1 MIRRRPDIRQAERQ
15 LAAENA
21 AIGQHVADYFP
32 TITLLGTVG
41 YAGTKTSGLFDSR
54 NVNALGGPSLSWNVL
69 NLPKVRA
76 QVKEAK
82 AQRDTALFNYEQTV
96 LAALQDAEDS
106 LSRFGH
112 QRENVAQLMEAR
124 DSAARAAELTR
135 ARYAGGTA
143 SLIDLLDT
151 ERQRV
156 STEESLAQAQAMLTE
171 DYVALQKSLGLGWQD
186 ALSPSPKG

>member
-1 MIRRRPDIRQAERQ
+1 
-15 LAAENA
+15 
-21 AIGQHVADYFP
+21 
-32 TITLLGTVG
+32 
-41 YAGTKTSGLFDSR
+41 
-54 NVNALGGPSLSWNVL
+54 
-69 NLPKVRA
+69 VREA
-76 QVKEAK
+76 Q
-82 AQRDTALFNYEQTV
+82 AQRDAALYTYEQTV

-112 QRENVAQLMEAR
+112 QRENVAQLIEAR

-156 STEESLAQAQAMLTE
+156 STEESLAQAQAMLTD

-186 ALSPSPKG
+186 AMSSAPKG

>member
-1 MIRRRPDIRQAERQ
+1 M
-15 LAAENA
+15 
-21 AIGQHVADYFP
+21 
-32 TITLLGTVG
+32 
-41 YAGTKTSGLFDSR
+41 
-54 NVNALGGPSLSWNVL
+54 L
-69 NLPKVRA
+69 NLPKVKA

-82 AQRDTALFNYEQTV
+82 AQRDAAFFNYQQTV

-112 QRENVAQLMEAR
+112 QRENVAQLTAAR

-135 ARYAGGTA
+135 QRYAGGTA
-143 SLIDLLDT
+143 SLIDVLDT

-156 STEESLAQAQAMLTE
+156 STEQSLAQAQAMLTD

-186 ALSPSPKG
+186 ATSSSARKG